1 MIGELNEGPLHAAL
15 KATYVANGGESE
27 VSLEGFVADAVRGG
41 IVYEVQTGSFSGL
54 TRKLGTLV
62 ERQPVVLVHP
72 IAEVSVMIKQPRK
85 EGGKIERRKV
95 PKRGKLVHIVSEL
108 VYIPQL
114 LQHPN
119 FSVEV
124 VLTHEHQTRV
134 WDHKKRR
141 GLGGWRIE
149 SRHLDNIV
157 DTLRIREPAD
167 LFDFLQG
174 ELQEPFNTRDL
185 ADALGES
192 LDVAQKM
199 AYCLFNSGAVERCG
213 KQGNAYLY
221 RTCLT

>member
-27 VSLEGFVADAVRGG
+27 VSVEGFVADAVRGG

-54 TRKLGTLV
+54 ARKLSALV

-72 IAEVSVMIKQPRK
+72 IAEISVMIKQPRK
-85 EGGKIERRKV
+85 PGGKVQRRKV

-108 VYIPQL
+108 IYIPRL
-114 LQHPN
+114 LSHPN

-134 WDHKKRR
+134 WDPKKRR
-141 GLGGWRIE
+141 GLGGWRVE
-149 SRHLDNIV
+149 ARHLDNIV
-157 DTLRIREPAD
+157 DTLRIQEPAD
-167 LFDFLQG
+167 LFEFLQG
-174 ELQEPFNTRDL
+174 ELTEPFSTRDL
-185 ADALGES
+185 AEALGENI
-192 LDVAQKM
+192 DVAQKM
-199 AYCLFNSGAVERCG
+199 AYCLFHSGALERCG

-221 RTCLT
+221 KSVF